1 MALFLALAGASSAA
15 TFLIYFLIFALV
27 VAGCF
32 LIVRFLIPPELQR
45 YAIAVLGIMF
55 IIFLIYF
62 LLQFDSGGGLRF

>member
-1 MALFLALAGASSAA
+1 MALFLALVGASSAA
-15 TFLIYFLIFALV
+15 TFLVYFLIFALV
-27 VAGCF
+27 VAGCC

-62 LLQFDSGGGLRF
+62 LLNFANGGGLRF